1 MNTITLWIEAT
12 RPKTLFA
19 SFSPVLIGTLYAI
32 HQGSFSF
39 MTAFFTLLA
48 TLGVQIGTN
57 FVNDY
62 YDFLKGADTSLR
74 KGPRRLIQAGIIS
87 LEDMKLAT
95 LLTFSAVALLS
106 IYLIARGGPMFAV
119 LTAVSIFLGVGYTGG
134 PWPLAYLGLGE
145 VFVLFFFGPIATAST
160 AYLQTLHF
168 SWESFFLG
176 FSPGFLSTAIL
187 VTNNLRD
194 IEEDRKANKK
204 TLAVR
209 FGKRFTQLE
218 YTICLVAGCLIP
230 LYFGWWLSA
239 FALIPALIPL
249 RTIWYF
255 RQETE
260 LNRALI
266 QTGKVGFLTAVLI
279 SFALLMKSSLVYA
292 F

>member
-1 MNTITLWIEAT
+1 MNAVTLWVEAT

-19 SFSPVLIGTLYAI
+19 SLAPVLIGTSYAVY
-32 HQGSFSF
+32 QGSFSF
-39 MTAFFTLLA
+39 MTALFTLLA
-48 TLGVQIGTN
+48 ALGVQIGTN

-62 YDFLKGADTSLR
+62 YDFLKGADTSSR

-106 IYLIARGGPMFAV
+106 IYLIARGGPVFAV

-145 VFVLFFFGPIATAST
+145 LFVFFFFGPIATGAT
-160 AYLQTLHF
+160 AYLQTLTF
-168 SWESFFLG
+168 SWEPFFLG
-176 FSPGFLSTAIL
+176 FTPGFLSTAIL
-187 VTNNLRD
+187 VANNLRD
-194 IEEDRKANKK
+194 IEEDRRVSKK

-209 FGKRFTQLE
+209 FGKKFTRIE
-218 YTICLVAGCLIP
+218 YTFCLFAGCLIP
-230 LYFGWWLSA
+230 LWFGWWITA

-249 RTIWYF
+249 KTIWSF
-255 RQETE
+255 REETE
-260 LNRALI
+260 LNMAFN
-266 QTGKVGFLTAVLI
+266 QTGKIGFLTALLI
-279 SFALLMKSSLVYA
+279 AFALFMTSPFVHA